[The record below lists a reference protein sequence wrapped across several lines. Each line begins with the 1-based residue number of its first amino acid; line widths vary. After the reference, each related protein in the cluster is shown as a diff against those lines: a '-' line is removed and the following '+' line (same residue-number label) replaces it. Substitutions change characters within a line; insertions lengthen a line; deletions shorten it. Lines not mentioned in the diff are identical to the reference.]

1 MKVDNLVYALNKL
14 KTAFTRLEQ
23 AAGRVVDDLDRDG
36 VIQRFEFTFELLWKT
51 AKIFLEYEGF
61 RCAGPRSCIKEG
73 VRREIL
79 LEGEVLLDMLEDRN
93 RTTHIYDE
101 HTAEEIFERIKNRYV
116 PVIASNIRKI
126 GEQINPTS
134 SFSRNEAG

>member
-14 KTAFTRLEQ
+14 ETAFTKLQQ

-79 LEGEVLLDMLEDRN
+79 SEGEVLLDMLEDRN
-93 RTTHIYDE
+93 KTTHIYDE

-116 PVIASNIRKI
+116 PVIASNIRQL
-126 GEQINPTS
+126 GEQLVD
-134 SFSRNEAG
+134 

>member
-14 KTAFTRLEQ
+14 ETAFTRLQQ

-79 LEGEVLLDMLEDRN
+79 SEGEILLDMLEDRN
-93 RTTHIYDE
+93 KTTHIYDE

-116 PVIASNIRKI
+116 PVIASNIRQL
-126 GEQINPTS
+126 GEQLVD
-134 SFSRNEAG
+134 

>member
-14 KTAFTRLEQ
+14 EMAFTRLQQ

-79 LEGEVLLDMLEDRN
+79 SEGEVILDMLEDRN
-93 RTTHIYDE
+93 KTTHIYDE
-101 HTAEEIFERIKNRYV
+101 HTAEEIFERIKNKYV
-116 PVIASNIRKI
+116 PVIASNIRQL
-126 GEQINPTS
+126 GEQLVD
-134 SFSRNEAG
+134 

>member
-14 KTAFTRLEQ
+14 ETAFTKLQQ

-51 AKIFLEYEGF
+51 VKIFLEYEGF

-79 LEGEVLLDMLEDRN
+79 SEGEVLLDMLEDRN
-93 RTTHIYDE
+93 KTTHIYDE

-116 PVIASNIRKI
+116 PVIASNIRQL
-126 GEQINPTS
+126 GEQLVD
-134 SFSRNEAG
+134 

>member
-14 KTAFTRLEQ
+14 ETAFTRLEQ

-73 VRREIL
+73 VRREIFS
-79 LEGEVLLDMLEDRN
+79 EGEVLLDMLEDRN
-93 RTTHIYDE
+93 KTAHIYDE

-116 PVIASNIRKI
+116 PVIASNIRQL
-126 GEQINPTS
+126 GEQLVD
-134 SFSRNEAG
+134 

>member
-14 KTAFTRLEQ
+14 ETAFTRLQQ

-51 AKIFLEYEGF
+51 AKIFLGYEGF

-79 LEGEVLLDMLEDRN
+79 SEGEVLLDMLEDRN
-93 RTTHIYDE
+93 KTTHIYDE

-116 PVIASNIRKI
+116 PVIASNIRQL
-126 GEQINPTS
+126 GGQLVD
-134 SFSRNEAG
+134 

>member
-14 KTAFTRLEQ
+14 ETAFARLQQ

-36 VIQRFEFTFELLWKT
+36 VIQRFEFTFELLWKA

-79 LEGEVLLDMLEDRN
+79 SEGEVLLDMLEDRN
-93 RTTHIYDE
+93 KTTHIYDE

-116 PVIASNIRKI
+116 PVIASNIRQL
-126 GEQINPTS
+126 GEQLVD
-134 SFSRNEAG
+134 